1 MSMETTASQSIT
13 PRRPQQLRLFPD
25 AEEDATI
32 YGMSDTYRRL
42 DETGQRIV
50 RGYLVAL
57 NESGD
62 WPSQSKIASA
72 SGLGRSTVCEK
83 LKSDVAIMA
92 AVTEIISMTRDDLAR
107 RTSIAI
113 PALAALIIRQF
124 LPGEGKLPRDTRTL
138 TKTELDVL
146 RLSSVMGGVAIGSD
160 GQPASLT
167 IGTRVNADG
176 VAETA
181 VKLTAGDSASPNVSL
196 DSVIKS
202 LINNQQQQI
211 QSGEQGMA
219 NVVRVEDDAQ

>member
-1 MSMETTASQSIT
+1 
-13 PRRPQQLRLFPD
+13 
-25 AEEDATI
+25 
-32 YGMSDTYRRL
+32 
-42 DETGQRIV
+42 
-50 RGYLVAL
+50 
-57 NESGD
+57 
-62 WPSQSKIASA
+62 
-72 SGLGRSTVCEK
+72 
-83 LKSDVAIMA
+83 
-92 AVTEIISMTRDDLAR
+92 MTRDDLAR

-181 VKLTAGDSASPNVSL
+181 VKLTAGDSASPSVSL

>member
-13 PRRPQQLRLFPD
+13 RRPQQLRLFPD
-25 AEEDATI
+25 AEEDATV

-181 VKLTAGDSASPNVSL
+181 VKLTAGESPTPNVSL

-202 LINNQQQQI
+202 LISNQQQQI
-211 QSGEQGMA
+211 QSGE
-219 NVVRVEDDAQ
+219 